1 VARDKKS
8 ANRRIEWMIL
18 VLGLAGIVAI
28 FVPFA
33 YGLSPLNALPV
44 LMEVG
49 SWVTSRSRAF
59 EIYVDIAATTAV
71 LAFFLAPLLSY
82 AQLSRCLGRPLPRW
96 QRKLLLASALVVTV
110 GCVALVAYGVLSLS
124 ADAEVDARD
133 AADLL
138 GTLIIWILV
147 PSWGL
152 RLRRR
157 YGDSAAEPLAMAA
170 YIGGVAT
177 WGLLYSSFLE
187 PTAVV
192 AGFACVVHAACLW
205 RRRGLRR

>member
-1 VARDKKS
+1 VARDKVS
-8 ANRRIEWMIL
+8 ADRRIEWAIL

-33 YGLSPLNALPV
+33 YRLSPLNALPV

-82 AQLSRCLGRPLPRW
+82 AQLSRCLGRPLSRW
-96 QRKLLLASALVVTV
+96 ERKLLLASALVVTV
-110 GCVALVAYGVLSLS
+110 GCMAFVTYGVLSLS
-124 ADAEVDARD
+124 VDAEVDARD

-147 PSWGL
+147 PWWGL

-170 YIGGVAT
+170 YIGGAAT
-177 WGLLYSSFLE
+177 WGLLYSPFLQ

-192 AGFACVVHAACLW
+192 AGFTCVVYAVSLR
-205 RRRGLRR
+205 RRRGLWR